1 MDFLRNWTVEPTAV
15 GLLVTSLFIY
25 YLHVRICIYRTRLK
39 CRFFELSFHPCRRR
53 CHLQGTFS
61 PFRSVVWRLWR
72 GRETFW
78 GAKKGRPLS
87 PVSPTTEPTHPSSS
101 LFSSLLQNIFLGFPF
116 PLSMFCILC
125 IIPLL
130 LCYWH
135 AATKEGSVR
144 PDVIDVTWSKK
155 GKKKLSTGRHGNGLR
170 KKMECKLEVIDFH
183 RQTQ

>member
-78 GAKKGRPLS
+78 GAKKGHPLS
-87 PVSPTTEPTHPSSS
+87 RFTEKTAPIYAHTSILVIILVVIAEYLSWVSFPSFNVLYPLHHS
-101 LFSSLLQNIFLGFPF
+101 LVVMLLACGD
-116 PLSMFCILC
+116 
-125 IIPLL
+125 
-130 LCYWH
+130 
-135 AATKEGSVR
+135 ER
-144 PDVIDVTWSKK
+144 
-155 GKKKLSTGRHGNGLR
+155 R
-170 KKMECKLEVIDFH
+170 
-183 RQTQ
+183 